1 MWTEKQIR
9 AKFDEFNQLYF
20 DNILPQP
27 KTIEFKFVKKYLG
40 QFHWSAS
47 YRLYNGEIN
56 PNAYSILR
64 MSTAWQMTDFEIEKV
79 IIHEMVHS
87 WQWVVGHSD
96 HHGKWFKRKALEIN
110 AKTDWKYSIAR
121 KTAIA
126 NNTCLKGNKGKSS
139 KCGLIFY
146 TRYNQRYVAICPVK
160 TINKIKNWFPCCYGV
175 ENAKFYLAN
184 IKNTTIFNYMKKSV
198 TRVHGYRV
206 GDNNKTAIENCIVSA
221 L

>member
-20 DNILPQP
+20 DNMLPQP

-47 YRLYNGEIN
+47 YRLYNGELN

-64 MSTAWQMTDFEIEKV
+64 MSTAWQMSDFEIEKV

-139 KCGLIFY
+139 KCGLILY
-146 TRYNQRYVAICPVK
+146 TKGTQKYVAICPVK
-160 TINKIKNWFPCCYGV
+160 TINKIKSWFPGCYGV
-175 ENAKFYLAN
+175 ENCEFYLAN

-198 TRVHGYRV
+198 TRVHGYRI
-206 GDNNKTAIENCIVSA
+206 GDNNKTEIENCLVSA